1 MGSQE
6 KTPASATTEVPP
18 SSSQQD
24 AQKAF
29 SPTHNPN
36 FRPVYRSHIKRS
48 ESFDIVDE
56 YFRGPHNIQKHSKWP
71 FFLRLQGSVTPKMI
85 LPLLLIGA
93 WSTLIT
99 CISKFV
105 FELAVNSVLL
115 TVLGFVVGLALSFR
129 SSTAYERYT
138 EGRKY
143 WAQLLLTSRILA
155 RLIWIHTKERHA
167 QSPELGKS
175 DLLAKLTAL
184 NLINAFAVSLKH
196 RLRFEPS
203 VEYPDLQQ
211 YVAHLQT
218 FAGNADQSVLQK
230 RKESPWKAV
239 GEYLGVSFAES
250 NPRKLIKRS
259 KDNLGNLPLEILTYL
274 SAYLETCFANDT
286 LKIGVHQVQ
295 AMVQMGSLTDVL
307 TGTERVLNTPL
318 PIAYSIAISQITHL
332 YVLAL
337 PFQLFKPLGWITIPG
352 TIVAAYIILGLTH
365 IGYEIEDPFGDDV
378 NDLPLD
384 TYCREL
390 AADIDVLTS
399 MPAPESKDFIEVS
412 QNKVLFPL
420 SNGEYKS
427 WEAKSVEEIRAALK
441 EKATTPTSHAAS
453 GSERTSDTA
462 FDTFVV

>member
-1 MGSQE
+1 MDTRE
-6 KTPASATTEVPP
+6 KTPAPITTEVPP
-18 SSSQQD
+18 SSSGQD
-24 AQKAF
+24 AQDHF
-29 SPTHNPN
+29 SLTRNPD
-36 FRPVYRSHIKRS
+36 FRPVYRRRTKKA
-48 ESFDIVDE
+48 ESFDIIDE

-71 FFLRLQGSVTPKMI
+71 YFLQLQGSVMPKMV
-85 LPLLLIGA
+85 LPLLMIGA
-93 WSTLIT
+93 WATVIT
-99 CISKFV
+99 CISKYV

-143 WAQLLLTSRILA
+143 WAQLLLTSRILS
-155 RLIWIHTKERHA
+155 RIIWIHTKERHSE
-167 QSPELGKS
+167 SPELGKS

-184 NLINAFAVSLKH
+184 NLLNAFAVSLKH

-203 VEYPDLQQ
+203 VEYPDLQP

-218 FAGNADQSVLQK
+218 FAGNADQTALQK
-230 RKESPWKAV
+230 KKESPWKAL

-250 NPRKLIKRS
+250 NPRKLINRS
-259 KDNLGNLPLEILTYL
+259 KNNLGNLPLEILTYL
-274 SAYLETCFANDT
+274 SAYFETCFGNDT

-295 AMVQMGSLTDVL
+295 VMAQMASLTDVL

-399 MPAPESKDFIEVS
+399 KPGPENKEFIEVS

-427 WEAKSVEEIRAALK
+427 WEANSVEQIRAALK
-441 EKATTPTSHAAS
+441 EKATAPISHASS
-453 GSERTSDTA
+453 GSERTSNTA
-462 FDTFVV
+462 FDTFEV

>member
-1 MGSQE
+1 M
-6 KTPASATTEVPP
+6 ASAEKAPAPITTELPLPP
-18 SSSQQD
+18 SPSRQD
-24 AQKAF
+24 AP
-29 SPTHNPN
+29 SPIHNPN
-36 FRPVYRSHIKRS
+36 FRPVYQFHTKNTASL
-48 ESFDIVDE
+48 ELDD
-56 YFRGPHNIQKHSKWP
+56 YFHGPHNIQKHSKWP

-93 WSTLIT
+93 WSTMIT

-105 FELAVNSVLL
+105 FELSVNSVLL

-143 WAQLLLTSRILA
+143 WAQLLLTSRTLA
-155 RLIWIHTKERHA
+155 RIIWIHTRERHE

-184 NLINAFAVSLKH
+184 NLLNAFAISLKH

-203 VEYPDLQQ
+203 VEYPDLQP
-211 YVAHLQT
+211 YIAHLHT
-218 FAGNADQSVLQK
+218 FAGDADQSALRK
-230 RKESPWKAV
+230 RKEHPWKSL

-250 NPRKLIKRS
+250 NPRKLFKRS

-274 SAYLETCFANDT
+274 SAYLETCFQNDT

-295 AMVQMGSLTDVL
+295 AMAQMGSLTDVL

-332 YVLAL
+332 YVLVL
-337 PFQLFKPLGWITIPG
+337 PFQLFKLLGWVTIPG
-352 TIVAAYIILGLTH
+352 TLVAAYIILGLTH
-365 IGYEIEDPFGDDV
+365 IGYEIENPFGEDV

-390 AADIDVLTS
+390 AADIDILTS
-399 MPAPESKDFIEVS
+399 MPAPQMKDFIEVS

-427 WEAKSVEEIRAALK
+427 WEAKSVEEIRAVLK
-441 EKATTPTSHAAS
+441 EKATTPVSHSKGS
-453 GSERTSDTA
+453 GSGSTSDTA
-462 FDTFVV
+462 FDTFEV